1 MLAAT
6 HAAFS
11 TALYLGGAAVF
22 EYQTDPVSWGLAIL
36 FSFMPDID
44 IPTSRV
50 GRPLFW
56 LSVPLEKRFGHRTI
70 THSVIGVA
78 ILAALASPLY
88 FAYPLCFWS
97 VLGGYWSHI
106 QIDMANIRGVDLFWP
121 SPLRVVMP
129 GKVRFRLEVGS
140 KAEMIVLC
148 AMLVFCVGLYP
159 MSSLGLRGGLHQ
171 ILKDFDIAYDEY
183 VQVQGLNWHTLEL
196 KAIDNLTLEHIACS
210 CPVLG
215 AWQSGLIIEYQGKAR
230 SAGKSQM
237 HHNLFPVDAVL
248 IKGEPLRVISQR
260 VDMKGRSLRWLV
272 DNLQANHGYYLL
284 GELYV
289 DADKVVNVSQ
299 IETYH
304 PVIWGGNKVKLHYA
318 KAEDLR
324 DYLNLTAIRGEVMVQ
339 FWLRPGDAAVE
350 LSFSGGAGRVETPGV
365 LEGMF

>member
-22 EYQTDPVSWGLAIL
+22 EYPTEPIAWGLAIL

-50 GRPLFW
+50 GRPLFFI
-56 LSVPLEKRFGHRTI
+56 SVPIEKRFGHRTI
-70 THSVIGVA
+70 THSLIGVGV
-78 ILAALASPLY
+78 LAALASPLY
-88 FAYPLCFWS
+88 LVWPMGFWAI
-97 VLGGYWSHI
+97 LGGYWSHI

-129 GKVRFRLEVGS
+129 GKVKYRLEVGS

-159 MSSLGLRGGLHQ
+159 MSNLGLRGGLHQ
-171 ILKDFDIAYDEY
+171 ILKDFDIAYSEF
-183 VQVQGLNWHTLEL
+183 VKVQGLTWHTLEL
-196 KAIDNLTLEHIACS
+196 KAIDNLTLEHIECA

-215 AWQSGLIIEYQGKAR
+215 AWQKGLIVDYQGQAR
-230 SAGKSQM
+230 SVGKSQL
-237 HHNLFPVDAVL
+237 HHNLYPVDAVL
-248 IKGEPLRVISQR
+248 IQGEPLRVISQR

-272 DNLQANHGYYLL
+272 ENLKANHDYYLL
-284 GELYV
+284 GELHI
-289 DADKVVNVSQ
+289 DADKVVDVTQ
-299 IETYH
+299 LEAYH
-304 PVIWGGNKVKLHYA
+304 PVRWNGAKVKLHYA
-318 KAEDLR
+318 KAGDLA
-324 DYLNLTAIRGEVMVQ
+324 DYLNLTAIRGEVVVQ
-339 FWLRPGDAAVE
+339 FWLRPGDAMVE
-350 LSFSGGAGRVETPGV
+350 MRFDGGAGRVETPGV

>member
-50 GRPLFW
+50 GRPLFFI
-56 LSVPLEKRFGHRTI
+56 SVPLEKRFGHRTI
-70 THSVIGVA
+70 THSIIGVA

-88 FAYPLCFWS
+88 FFWPLCFWA
-97 VLGGYWSHI
+97 VMGGYWSHI
-106 QIDMANIRGVDLFWP
+106 QIDMSNIRGVDLFWP
-121 SPLRVVMP
+121 SAMRVVMP
-129 GKVRFRLEVGS
+129 GKIKYRLEVGS

-148 AMLVFCVGLYP
+148 SLLVFCVGLYP
-159 MSSLGLRGGLHQ
+159 ISNMGLRGGLHQ
-171 ILKDFDIAYDEY
+171 LLKDFDIAYDEF
-183 VQVQGLNWHTLEL
+183 VEVQGLDWYTLEL
-196 KAIDNLTLEHIACS
+196 KAIDNLTLEHIECS

-215 AWQSGLIIEYQGKAR
+215 AWQNGLIVEYHGKAR
-230 SAGKSQM
+230 SVGKSQM
-237 HHNLFPVDAVL
+237 HHNLYPVDAVL
-248 IKGEPLRVISQR
+248 IKGVPLRIISQR
-260 VDMKGRSLRWLV
+260 LDMKGRSLRWLV

-289 DADKVVNVSQ
+289 DADKIVNVSQ

-304 PVIWGGNKVKLHYA
+304 PVLWGGDKVKLHYA

-324 DYLNLTAIRGEVMVQ
+324 EYLNLTAIRGEVVVQ
-339 FWLRPGDAAVE
+339 FWLRPGDEAVE
-350 LSFSGGAGRVETPGV
+350 LRFAGDGRKSATPAV

>member
-6 HAAFS
+6 HAGFA

-22 EYQTDPVSWGLAIL
+22 EYPTDPASWGLAIL

-44 IPTSRV
+44 IPTSKV

-56 LSVPLEKRFGHRTI
+56 ISVPLEKRFGHRTI
-70 THSVIGVA
+70 THSLIGVA
-78 ILAALASPLY
+78 ILVLLASPLY
-88 FAYPLCFWS
+88 FTYPLCFWA
-97 VLGGYWSHI
+97 VVGGYWSHI

-121 SPLRVVMP
+121 SPIRVVMP
-129 GKVRFRLEVGS
+129 GKIKYRLEVGS

-148 AMLVFCVGLYP
+148 SMLVFCVGLYP

-171 ILKDFDIAYDEY
+171 ILKDFDISYDEF
-183 VQVQGLNWHTLEL
+183 VEVQGLNWHTLEL
-196 KAIDNLTLEHIACS
+196 KAIDNLTLEHIECN
-210 CPVLG
+210 CPILG
-215 AWQSGLIIEYQGKAR
+215 AWQNGLIVEYNGKAR
-230 SAGKSQM
+230 SVGKSQM
-237 HHNLFPVDAVL
+237 HHNLYPVDAVL
-248 IKGEPLRVISQR
+248 IKGESLRVITQR

-272 DNLQANHGYYLL
+272 ENLKANHGYYLL

-289 DADKVVNVSQ
+289 DADKVVNVGQ

-304 PVIWGGNKVKLHYA
+304 PVIWGGNTVKLHYA

-324 DYLNLTAIRGEVMVQ
+324 EYLNLTAIRGEVVVQ
-339 FWLRPGDAAVE
+339 FWLKQGDKPVE
-350 LSFSGGAGRVETPGV
+350 LTLGGGAGNASTPKA

>member
-11 TALYLGGAAVF
+11 TSLYLGGAAVF
-22 EYQTDPVSWGLAIL
+22 EYPTDPVSWGLAIL

-44 IPTSRV
+44 LPTSRV
-50 GRPLFW
+50 GRPLFF

-70 THSVIGVA
+70 THSLIGVS

-88 FAYPLCFWS
+88 FTFPVCFWA

-121 SPLRVVMP
+121 SPIRVVMP
-129 GKVRFRLEVGS
+129 GKIRYRLEVGS

-148 AMLVFCVGLYP
+148 SLLVFCVGLYP
-159 MSSLGLRGGLHQ
+159 MSNLGLRGGLHQ
-171 ILKDFDIAYDEY
+171 LLKDFDIAYDEF

-196 KAIDNLTLEHIACS
+196 KAIDNLTLEHIECQ

-215 AWQSGLIIEYQGKAR
+215 AWQSGLIIDYHGKAR
-230 SAGKSQM
+230 SVGKSQLN
-237 HHNLFPVDAVL
+237 HNLYPVEAVL
-248 IKGEPLRVISQR
+248 IEGEPLRVISQR
-260 VDMKGRSLRWLV
+260 VNMKGRSLRWLV
-272 DNLQANHGYYLL
+272 ENLQANHEYYLL

-289 DADKVVNVSQ
+289 DSDKIVNVSQ

-304 PVIWGGNKVKLHYA
+304 PVIWNGDKVKLHYA
-318 KAEDLR
+318 KAGDLR
-324 DYLNLTAIRGEVMVQ
+324 DYLNLVAIRGEVVVQ
-339 FWLRPGDAAVE
+339 FWLRPGDAPVE
-350 LSFSGGAGRVETPGV
+350 LSFAGGGGRSSTPGV

>member
-11 TALYLGGAAVF
+11 SALYLGGAAVF
-22 EYQTDPVSWGLAIL
+22 EYPTEPVAWGLAVL

-50 GRPLFW
+50 GRPLYFI
-56 LSVPLEKRFGHRTI
+56 SVPLEKRFGHRTI

-78 ILAALASPLY
+78 ILAALAAPLY
-88 FAYPLCFWS
+88 LAWPACFWA

-121 SPLRVVMP
+121 SPVRVVMP
-129 GKVRFRLEVGS
+129 GKIRYRLEVGS

-148 AMLVFCVGLYP
+148 ALLALCAGLYP

-171 ILKDFDIAYDEY
+171 LLKDFDIAYDEY
-183 VQVQGLNWHTLEL
+183 VEVQGLNWHTLEL
-196 KAIDNLTLEHIACS
+196 KAIDNLTLAHIECS

-215 AWQSGLIIEYQGKAR
+215 AWQSGLIVEYRGQAR
-230 SAGKSQM
+230 SVGKSQLQ
-237 HHNLFPVDAVL
+237 HNLYPVDAVL
-248 IKGEPLRVISQR
+248 VRGEPLRVISQR
-260 VDMKGRSLRWLV
+260 VDMKGLSLRWLV
-272 DNLQANHGYYLL
+272 ENLQANHGYYLL

-304 PVIWGGNKVKLHYA
+304 PVLWNGGKVRLHYA
-318 KAEDLR
+318 KAEDLS
-324 DYLNLTAIRGEVMVQ
+324 DYLNLTAIRGEVVVQ
-339 FWLRPGDAAVE
+339 FWLRPGDAPVE
-350 LSFSGGAGRVETPGV
+350 MALGGAPLAESVPGA

>member
-22 EYQTDPVSWGLAIL
+22 EYQAEPIAWALAVL

-50 GRPLFW
+50 GRPLFF

-70 THSVIGVA
+70 THSIIGVA
-78 ILAALASPLY
+78 ILAAIASPLY
-88 FAYPLCFWS
+88 FAWPLCFWA

-121 SPLRVVMP
+121 SPIRVVMP
-129 GKVRFRLEVGS
+129 GKVRYRLEVGS

-148 AMLVFCVGLYP
+148 TLLVACVGLYP

-183 VQVQGLNWHTLEL
+183 VEVQGLNWHTLEL
-196 KAIDNLTLEHIACS
+196 KAIDNLTLEHIECN

-215 AWQSGLIIEYQGKAR
+215 AWQSGLIVEYRGQAR
-230 SAGKSQM
+230 SVGKSQL
-237 HHNLFPVDAVL
+237 HHNLYPVDAVL
-248 IKGEPLRVISQR
+248 LKGEPLRVISQR

-272 DNLQANHGYYLL
+272 ENLKANHDYYLL

-289 DADKVVNVSQ
+289 DADKIVNVSQ
-299 IETYH
+299 IEAYH
-304 PVIWGGNKVKLHYA
+304 PVLWNGGKVKLYYA
-318 KAEDLR
+318 RAGDLA
-324 DYLNLTAIRGEVMVQ
+324 DYLNLTAIRGEVVVQ
-339 FWLRPGDAAVE
+339 FWLRQGDAALE
-350 LSFSGGAGRVETPGV
+350 LSFNRGGGSVKTPGV